1 MIDTTA
7 VAYVVRGGKIRVHN
21 PKHTRPQKLF
31 LLGLTTLSIAA
42 LYLVPFDWVKIVSR
56 VGNISDVLARLATIT
71 FTDFDVTLGAFAE
84 TVWVTVLATVYSA
97 FLGLFFG
104 VFMARNTSPLK
115 LLPPVLSAVFTMIR
129 AIPPFIWVLLVLVC
143 LGLGPPPAIVGVCIH
158 STAFFA
164 RAFSQAFEE
173 VDHGALEA
181 LASTGANRMKV
192 FFSAVLPSALTSII
206 AWLTMNFESNFRAA
220 SILGMVGAGGIG
232 YIISASVNSYQY
244 GRGMAAILLV
254 VVFTY
259 VIEISFNALKQ
270 KYNG

>member
-1 MIDTTA
+1 MIHTIPA
-7 VAYVVRGGKIRVHN
+7 LYVVKDGRIRIHN
-21 PKHTRPQKLF
+21 PSHTRPQKLF
-31 LLGLTTLSIAA
+31 LLGFAALSIAA
-42 LYLVPFDWVKIVSR
+42 IFFVPFDWAKLVSR
-56 VGNISDVLARLATIT
+56 VGNVGDVLARLATIT
-71 FTDFDVTLGAFAE
+71 FKDFDVTFNAFLE
-84 TVWVTVLATVYSA
+84 TVWVTVLSTVYSA
-97 FLGLFFG
+97 FLGLLFG
-104 VFMARNTSPLK
+104 VFMARNISPHK
-115 LLPPVLSAVFTMIR
+115 LLPPVMSAIFTTIR

-173 VDHGALEA
+173 VDGGALEA
-181 LASTGANRMKV
+181 LASTGANRVKV

-244 GRGMAAILLV
+244 GKGMAAILLV

-259 VIEISFNALKQ
+259 AIEISFNALKQ
-270 KYNG
+270 KFKV